1 MLRFTSVNPARF
13 LARNAPSNGRAL
25 RTRIAEPTF
34 LLESAPNP
42 ACLAQVAT
50 EREADMRREVVLLKA
65 VEGTRE
71 GWLVMERDEFL
82 EQMDL
87 EAWNTEQVL
96 IGIVVPAGP
105 PRKLN

>member
-1 MLRFTSVNPARF
+1 M
-13 LARNAPSNGRAL
+13 
-25 RTRIAEPTF
+25 
-34 LLESAPNP
+34 
-42 ACLAQVAT
+42 Q
-50 EREADMRREVVLLKA
+50 REVVLLKA

-96 IGIVVPAGP
+96 IGTVLPAGP
-105 PRKLN
+105 PRKAN